1 MIHPHRLRLGRS
13 LPDNEVVVVMI
24 NEGWDTAVGV
34 ILGELGGLVFA
45 LLELEVHRLV
55 GESELLKNDGG
66 LPVNSVPC

>member
-45 LLELEVHRLV
+45 LVKLQEYCLV
-55 GESELLKNDGG
+55 GE
-66 LPVNSVPC
+66 V